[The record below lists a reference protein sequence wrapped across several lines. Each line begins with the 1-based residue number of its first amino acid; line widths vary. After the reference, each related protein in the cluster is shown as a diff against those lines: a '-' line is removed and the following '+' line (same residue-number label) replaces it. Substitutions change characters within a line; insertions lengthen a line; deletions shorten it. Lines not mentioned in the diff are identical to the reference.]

1 MAIPT
6 VPFATILSKLSCD
19 SDLAV
24 AILSDA
30 SELLLVTD
38 KRHLSLLMAR
48 RDLSERLATR
58 HRELA
63 ATVRAIEAK
72 SGLALLGIQ
81 P

>member
-38 KRHLSLLMAR
+38 KRHLSLLMAQ

-63 ATVRAIEAK
+63 ATVKGLEAT
-72 SGLALLGIQ
+72 SGRALLDVV